1 MTGSPFGDVYKTVL
15 GDWADAAHMHNR
27 KLKESTLV
35 VLSYCQRKVLT
46 GYVIRVRHS
55 EYTDG
60 GHSLTETNTDTVN
73 IVSYSSA
80 QYVSPEYDEDD
91 GR

>member
-1 MTGSPFGDVYKTVL
+1 MR
-15 GDWADAAHMHNR
+15 NN

-46 GYVIRVRHS
+46 GYVIRLRLS

-60 GHSLTETNTDTVN
+60 RHSLTETNTDTDS
-73 IVSYSSA
+73 IVCYPPLSTCRR
-80 QYVSPEYDEDD
+80 EYDEDD
-91 GR
+91 AR

>member
-15 GDWADAAHMHNR
+15 GDWADAAHMRNK

-35 VLSYCQRKVLT
+35 VLWYCQRKVLT
-46 GYVIRVRHS
+46 TYVIQVRYS
-55 EYTDG
+55 EYTNG

-73 IVSYSSA
+73 IVSYSSV
-80 QYVSPEYDEDD
+80 QYVSQEYDKDD